1 MRKMKGAEMKKL
13 ERTLDHIKKTLK
25 ESFEPAELI
34 VLDVSESHRGHSGFQ
49 EGGES
54 HFDVTITATQFA
66 GMSRLAQHRAIHR
79 ALGPQI
85 MERIHALALTVRSA

>member
-1 MRKMKGAEMKKL
+1 MKKL
-13 ERTLDHIKKTLK
+13 ERMLDHIKKTLHNH
-25 ESFEPAELI
+25 FDPVELL
-34 VLDVSESHRGHSGFQ
+34 VLDVSEAHRGHSGFQ

-54 HFDVTITATQFA
+54 HFDVTITAAQFA
-66 GMSRLAQHRAIHR
+66 GMSRISQHRAIHT

>member
-1 MRKMKGAEMKKL
+1 MKKL
-13 ERTLDHIKKTLK
+13 ERMLDHIKKTLQDH
-25 ESFEPAELI
+25 FEPVELV

-54 HFDVTITATQFA
+54 HVDVTITAVKFSS
-66 GMSRLAQHRAIHR
+66 MSRLEQHRSIHA

-85 MERIHALALTVRSA
+85 MESIHALALTVRSP

>member
-1 MRKMKGAEMKKL
+1 MKKL
-13 ERTLDHIKKTLK
+13 ERMLDHIKKTLQDH
-25 ESFEPAELI
+25 FEPVELV

-54 HFDVTITATQFA
+54 HFDVTITAVKFS
-66 GMSRLAQHRAIHR
+66 GMSRLEQHRSIHS

-85 MERIHALALTVRSA
+85 MESIHALALTVRSP

>member
-1 MRKMKGAEMKKL
+1 MKKL
-13 ERTLDHIKKTLK
+13 ERMLDHIKKTLQDH
-25 ESFEPAELI
+25 FEPAELV

-54 HFDVTITATQFA
+54 HFDVTITSAKFS
-66 GMSRLAQHRAIHR
+66 GMSRLAQHRSIHT
-79 ALGPQI
+79 ALGPKI